1 MTLRELWQKLLI
13 LSTVAHPD
21 DVYPSLSTGL
31 PQVVDA
37 KEVGWHTSQAEPGKA
52 CNTCMHYHLQVEL
65 LPDKPAP
72 PKPQHD
78 YDEEE
83 LINLVKLPIYM
94 GYCTKLQAK
103 WGCIL
108 SGIRSDYGCIYWQ
121 EKPAIDQ
128 FDDNVIEEDDG
139 RTPVVP
145 TIIGGV

>member
-1 MTLRELWQKLLI
+1 MGLTELWQKLKT
-13 LSTVAHPD
+13 LSLVASQEDAYTPT
-21 DVYPSLSTGL
+21 STGL
-31 PQVVDA
+31 PQVYDA
-37 KEVGWHTSQAEPGKA
+37 KALGWHTSQAEPGKA
-52 CNTCMHYHLQVEL
+52 CNTCSYYHLQVEL
-65 LPDKPAP
+65 LPDTPTP

-83 LINLVKLPIYM
+83 LINLVKLPNYV

-108 SGIRSDYGCIYWQ
+108 SGIRSDHGCIYWE
-121 EKPAIDQ
+121 EKPAMEQ

-139 RTPVVP
+139 RTPVAP